1 MKAIFSLL
9 ALAAVP
15 AVIAHNPH
23 NAGFSRRHHHLERA
37 VEEVALPRETGGLFE
52 VDLSNNSTTHELGRR
67 AFTNA
72 KASWYK
78 VGKGACGKTNV
89 PSDFIVALNGAQF
102 GNSYPGPNCFKKIKI
117 TYRGVT
123 GIAEI
128 RDKCPGCPYGGLDF
142 SEGLF
147 KHFSSLGAGIIYMQW
162 EFVDGSSS
170 GGGNDDDKPETTKT
184 TKTTAKPTPQTTKTT
199 TTTRKTSTTKHTSST
214 TKSSS
219 SSDDKG
225 DETKTETETETE
237 TSTSTSTSATPTATA
252 PGNGEVLLQAVLQMG
267 ELLNAGSR
275 VAQAS

>member
-162 EFVDGSSS
+162 EF
-170 GGGNDDDKPETTKT
+170 
-184 TKTTAKPTPQTTKTT
+184 TTKTT